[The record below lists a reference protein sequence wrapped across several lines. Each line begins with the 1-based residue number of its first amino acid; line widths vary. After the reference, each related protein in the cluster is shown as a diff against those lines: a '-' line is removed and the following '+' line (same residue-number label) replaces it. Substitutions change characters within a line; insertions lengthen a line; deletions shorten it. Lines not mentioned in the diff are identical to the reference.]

1 MICCCHLW
9 VRIQLGGKDCN
20 KKVINMIK
28 RRDLL
33 ISYIISFIGFFQL
46 IFPVI
51 LYPDIE
57 NKDNS
62 VKILVLIFFA
72 LMVVSGIYRSVKC
85 RCPYCG
91 AGKLFNVSTY
101 ARECSIFKEEF
112 TCPDCGRKVR
122 IVKNSKQ

>member
-1 MICCCHLW
+1 
-9 VRIQLGGKDCN
+9 
-20 KKVINMIK
+20 MIK

-33 ISYIISFIGFFQL
+33 ISYIISFIGFFEL

-62 VKILVLIFFA
+62 IEILVLIFFA
-72 LMVVSGIYRSVKC
+72 LMIASGVYRSVKC

-91 AGKLFNVSTY
+91 AGKLFNVSAY

-122 IVKNSKQ
+122 IEKK